1 MRGRLACTVGA
12 TAALALLGACSSGG
26 SGQGSSQAPKT
37 VYVTASSTPPSTSAS
52 VSASASPSSTAPSL
66 VTKLTATCD
75 SVMPL
80 LDLQDALDVDI
91 AGKTSFVVGLPDR
104 GIGRLAYINCRYGL
118 VGGATAV
125 PKVEI
130 GVSLYNSP
138 AQATKRLNGTIG
150 DYVDHGAT
158 QTPITVSGHDGS
170 ILAGSSA
177 KGYDVPL
184 LVVASGQRTVAVS
197 VISRL
202 VPTSARSQRLGKIA
216 GLVVDRSGG

>member
-12 TAALALLGACSSGG
+12 AAALALLAACSSGG
-26 SGQGSSQAPKT
+26 SGQGSTQPPKT

-52 VSASASPSSTAPSL
+52 ASPSTTAAPRP

-80 LDLQDALDVDI
+80 LDLQDALDVDL

-138 AQATKRLNGTIG
+138 AQAAKRLDGTIA

-158 QTPITVSGHDGS
+158 RTPITVSGHDGS
-170 ILAGSSA
+170 ILVGSA
-177 KGYDVPL
+177 PGYDIPL
-184 LVVASGQRTVAVS
+184 LVVASGQRTIAIS

-202 VPTSARSQRLGKIA
+202 VPTSARSERLGKIG

>member
-12 TAALALLGACSSGG
+12 LAALGLLAACSSGG
-26 SGQGSSQAPKT
+26 SGQGSTQPPKT

-52 VSASASPSSTAPSL
+52 ASPSTTATPRP

-118 VGGATAV
+118 VGGAAAV

-130 GVSLYNSP
+130 GVSLYNSA
-138 AQATKRLNGTIG
+138 AQAAKRLDGTIA

-158 QTPITVSGHDGS
+158 RTPITVSGHDGS
-170 ILAGSSA
+170 ILVGTSR
-177 KGYDVPL
+177 GYDVPL
-184 LVVASGQRTVAVS
+184 LVVASGQRTIAIS

-202 VPTSARSQRLGKIA
+202 VPTSARSERLGKIG

>member
-1 MRGRLACTVGA
+1 MRGRFACTVGA
-12 TAALALLGACSSGG
+12 LAALALLAACSSGG
-26 SGQGSSQAPKT
+26 SGPGSTQPPKT

-52 VSASASPSSTAPSL
+52 ASPSTTAATRP

-118 VGGATAV
+118 VGGVTAV

-138 AQATKRLNGTIG
+138 AQAAKRLNGTIA

-158 QTPITVSGHDGS
+158 RTPITVSGHEGS
-170 ILAGSSA
+170 ILTGSSA
-177 KGYDVPL
+177 KGYDIPL
-184 LVVASGQRTVAVS
+184 LVVASGQRTIAIS

-202 VPTSARSQRLGKIA
+202 VPTSARSERLGKIG
-216 GLVVDRSGG
+216 GLVVDRTGG

>member
-12 TAALALLGACSSGG
+12 VAALALLAACSSSG
-26 SGQGSSQAPKT
+26 SGQGSTQPPKT

-52 VSASASPSSTAPSL
+52 ASPSTTAAPRP
-66 VTKLTATCD
+66 VTKLTARCD

-118 VGGATAV
+118 VGGTTAV

-130 GVSLYNSP
+130 GVSLYNSA
-138 AQATKRLNGTIG
+138 AQAAKRLNGTIA

-158 QTPITVSGHDGS
+158 RTPITVSGHDGS
-170 ILAGSSA
+170 ILVGSA
-177 KGYDVPL
+177 PGYDIPL
-184 LVVASGQRTVAVS
+184 LVVASGQRTIAIS

-202 VPTSARSQRLGKIA
+202 VPTSARSERLGKIG

>member
-12 TAALALLGACSSGG
+12 VAALALLAACSSGG
-26 SGQGSSQAPKT
+26 SGGGSTQPPKT
-37 VYVTASSTPPSTSAS
+37 VYVTASSTPPSTPAS
-52 VSASASPSSTAPSL
+52 VSPSTTAAPRP

-118 VGGATAV
+118 VGGAAAV

-130 GVSLYNSP
+130 GVSLYNSA
-138 AQATKRLNGTIG
+138 AQAAKRLDGTID
-150 DYVDHGAT
+150 DYVGHGAT
-158 QTPITVSGHDGS
+158 QTPITVSGHEGT
-170 ILAGSSA
+170 ILTGSSA
-177 KGYDVPL
+177 NGYDVPL
-184 LVVASGQRTVAVS
+184 LVVASGQRTIAVS

-202 VPTSARSQRLGKIA
+202 VPTSARSERLGKIG

>member
-12 TAALALLGACSSGG
+12 VAALALLAACSSGG
-26 SGQGSSQAPKT
+26 SGQGSTQPPKT

-52 VSASASPSSTAPSL
+52 ASPSTTAAPRP

-130 GVSLYNSP
+130 GVSLYNSA
-138 AQATKRLNGTIG
+138 AQAAKRLSGTIA

-158 QTPITVSGHDGS
+158 RTPITVSGHGGS
-170 ILAGSSA
+170 ILVGSA
-177 KGYDVPL
+177 RGYDVPL
-184 LVVASGQRTVAVS
+184 LVVASGQRTIAIS

-202 VPTSARSQRLGKIA
+202 VPTSARSERLGKIG

>member
-12 TAALALLGACSSGG
+12 VAALALLAACSSSG
-26 SGQGSSQAPKT
+26 SGQGSTQAPKT
-37 VYVTASSTPPSTSAS
+37 VYITASSTPPSTSAS
-52 VSASASPSSTAPSL
+52 ASPSTTAAPRP

-130 GVSLYNSP
+130 GVSLYNSA
-138 AQATKRLNGTIG
+138 AQAAKRLDGTIA

-158 QTPITVSGHDGS
+158 RTPITVSGHDGS
-170 ILAGSSA
+170 ILVGSA
-177 KGYDVPL
+177 PGYDVPL
-184 LVVASGQRTVAVS
+184 LVVASGQRTIAVS

-202 VPTSARSQRLGKIA
+202 APTSARSERLGKIG

>member
-12 TAALALLGACSSGG
+12 VAALALLAACSSGG
-26 SGQGSSQAPKT
+26 AGQGSTQAPKT
-37 VYVTASSTPPSTSAS
+37 VYITASSTPAST
-52 VSASASPSSTAPSL
+52 SASASPSTTAVPRP

-130 GVSLYNSP
+130 GVSLYKSA
-138 AQATKRLNGTIG
+138 AQAAKRLDGTIA

-158 QTPITVSGHDGS
+158 RTPITVSGHDGS
-170 ILAGSSA
+170 ILVGSA
-177 KGYDVPL
+177 PGYDIPL
-184 LVVASGQRTVAVS
+184 LVVASGQRTIAVS

-202 VPTSARSQRLGKIA
+202 VPTSARSERLGKIG